1 MLVAIN
7 EHADTIHLVAAD
19 GSQDAVIVLQDN
31 VGVVAKYRR
40 IAINCY
46 VAGPGLVVRIGG
58 FEPAG
63 RLVIF
68 AQSERSRNAP
78 AASMRIFQR
87 RARLVHDIAHEIGT
101 PRLLGAL
108 AELGAGRLRLEF
120 GLR

>member
-1 MLVAIN
+1 MID
-7 EHADTIHLVAAD
+7 EHANAVHLVAAN
-19 GSQDAVIVLQDN
+19 GSQDAVIVFQDN

-46 VAGPGLVVRIGG
+46 VAEPGLVAGIGG

-63 RLVIF
+63 SLVIF
-68 AQSERSRNAP
+68 AQSERSRDAP
-78 AASMRIFQR
+78 AASMRILQR

-108 AELGAGRLRLEF
+108 AELGASGLRLEF
-120 GLR
+120 SLC